1 MQNFTDSTDAADATT
16 GSKRS
21 LAVLF
26 AFLQAAGH
34 DMQSVWAQVLTLLAL
49 LIQKGQALTQL
60 LRSLRQLEEIAA
72 KSLIAVQPIL
82 AHYHRLCLPRAAFG
96 DRCFEVLGMD
106 ILLDADLKPWLLGTQ
121 FTRFTDTKSTNTDAE
136 RRW

>member
-1 MQNFTDSTDAADATT
+1 LLYYWDKKKRTSTDAAPAE
-16 GSKRS
+16 
-21 LAVLF
+21 LA
-26 AFLQAAGH
+26 A
-34 DMQSVWAQVLTLLAL
+34 
-49 LIQKGQALTQL
+49 
-60 LRSLRQLEEIAA
+60 QLEEIAA

-106 ILLDADLKPWLLGTQ
+106 ILLDADLKPWLLGTR
-121 FTRFTDTKSTNTDAE
+121 FSRFTDTKSTNTDAE